1 MFLKKAQKLSLF
13 SLWVTLIQF
22 LFLQVAKWEKTTEHV
37 LPINND
43 YTNVTIFI
51 KMTLNSRQTVN
62 KENTIEKE

>member
-1 MFLKKAQKLSLF
+1 M
-13 SLWVTLIQF
+13 
-22 LFLQVAKWEKTTEHV
+22 FLQVAKWEKTTEHV
-37 LPINND
+37 LPIKNY